1 MTGAE
6 SLLHTLLA
14 NHIDICFMNPGT
26 SEMQFASALDLLGLF
41 EGVCSTLGRS
51 LTTSSHLH
59 ECRHPPSRVRSGPE
73 PLLGVFPVSET
84 QSVSDCFPECP
95 GVKLEAWQ
103 EASKRLTM

>member
-51 LTTSSHLH
+51 LTTSSHLQ

-73 PLLGVFPVSET
+73 PLLAFFPSQRHSQYLTVFQNALELSWKH
-84 QSVSDCFPECP
+84 
-95 GVKLEAWQ
+95 GKKL
-103 EASKRLTM
+103 RRG